1 MLSTP
6 IGRRVTP
13 LVVLHSSTIIVTVFL
28 FIFVLEVG
36 SIITAY
42 EMQGNDYSKLDHAD
56 VSIVLW
62 EQ

>member
-6 IGRRVTP
+6 IGRRVTQ
-13 LVVLHSSTIIVTVFL
+13 LVVLHSSTIIVTVF

>member
-13 LVVLHSSTIIVTVFL
+13 LVVLHSSTIIVTVF